1 MRTALR
7 VMLLLLFA
15 GCRAAFAQDS
25 GGAGGALDREITI
38 VGRDQ
43 AAIPIPHPW
52 KQEQVSVPSLD
63 VESPDPHNVPAI
75 PPPTAEWSAPPA
87 ELLIVDPPPDTRS

>member
-1 MRTALR
+1 
-7 VMLLLLFA
+7 LLFA

-25 GGAGGALDREITI
+25 GSPDRSLDREITI

-43 AAIPIPHPW
+43 AAIPIPQPW

-63 VESPDPHNVPAI
+63 VEAADPHNVPAI
-75 PPPTAEWSAPPA
+75 QPPTGDWSAPRA
-87 ELLIVDPPPDTRS
+87 DLLLIEPPPDTHS